1 MSLPSWGAGLSP
13 GNTVAPATVADP
25 MSPTADATISA
36 LRSTHDE
43 LTAVV
48 RDLSDE
54 QLLAPSGASE
64 WPVAQV
70 LSHLGSGAEI
80 GRATL
85 LAATGEGEALG
96 DGFNQSVWDR
106 WNAMSPREQA
116 DAFVTSDAEL
126 VAAYE
131 ALTPEQRSEL
141 QVSLGFLPAPVALA
155 SYAGM
160 RLNEAAQHSWDARVA
175 FDDDAAIDETTASL
189 LVDHF
194 ADGLGFMLRFTGK
207 ADQVGEPALVTLG
220 DLDHALSVT
229 DSVSLVAA
237 NGGSTATAALVGP
250 ADAVARLI
258 SGRLTPRWTPE
269 GVSVSGNVD
278 LDDLRRVFPGY

>member
-1 MSLPSWGAGLSP
+1 M
-13 GNTVAPATVADP
+13 T
-25 MSPTADATISA
+25 PTADATISA

-126 VAAYE
+126 VSAYE

-141 QVSLGFLPAPVALA
+141 QVSLGFLPAPLALA

-207 ADQVGEPALVTLG
+207 ADQVGAPALVTLG

-229 DSVSLVAA
+229 DSVSLVAT
-237 NGGSTATAALVGP
+237 NGGSTPTAALVGP

-258 SGRLTPRWTPE
+258 SGRLTPRWTPD

>member
-1 MSLPSWGAGLSP
+1 MTG
-13 GNTVAPATVADP
+13 
-25 MSPTADATISA
+25 TADATISA

-43 LTAVV
+43 LAAVV
-48 RDLSDE
+48 RDLDDE

-80 GRATL
+80 GLATL
-85 LAATGEGEALG
+85 RAATGEGDVPG

-116 DAFVTSDAEL
+116 DGFVDSDEAL

-131 ALTPEQRSEL
+131 GLTPAQRSDL
-141 QVSLGFLPAPVALA
+141 QVRLGFLPMPLPVASL
-155 SYAGM
+155 AGM
-160 RLNEAAQHSWDARVA
+160 RLNEAAQHSWDVRVA
-175 FDDDAAIDETTASL
+175 FDDEAAIDGPTASL
-189 LVDHF
+189 VVEHY
-194 ADGLGFMLRFTGK
+194 ATGLGFLLGFIGK
-207 ADQVGEPALVTLG
+207 ADAVGEPTVVALG
-220 DLDHALSVT
+220 DSGLALSVT
-229 DSVSLVAA
+229 DTV
-237 NGGSTATAALVGP
+237 ALVPTDEAVATSTLTGP
-250 ADAVARLI
+250 PDAVARLI

-269 GVSVSGNVD
+269 EVTVSGNVD